1 MLNERR
7 QDFLAF
13 IGKEGGLHTMK
24 YIAVLFIFVWI
35 VSFAGVVR
43 RHTGPLF
50 PSGAFYSKDATTQD
64 WRTLRPISAC
74 YEVACKAR

>member
-43 RHTGPLF
+43 RPIGPRF
-50 PSGAFYSKDATTQD
+50 PSGAFYLRDATAQD
-64 WRTLRPISAC
+64 LQILRGQ
-74 YEVACKAR
+74 YCKAL